1 MKKFL
6 RSLMLDALLAVFLLW
21 GLASPQSAA
30 INFVA
35 AWALFGCVVCITA
48 SLAGVAVFDHWLLN
62 AGKGIPVKPE
72 IMKIFRAVF
81 CNKPSKARRAWSLII
96 CVVTIGCLLGAGW
109 IFTALLYLIC
119 VLTFTGVRT
128 SYRQRIEEAGLCP
141 DSL

>member
-1 MKKFL
+1 
-6 RSLMLDALLAVFLLW
+6 
-21 GLASPQSAA
+21 
-30 INFVA
+30 
-35 AWALFGCVVCITA
+35 
-48 SLAGVAVFDHWLLN
+48 AVFDHWLRN
-62 AGKGIPVKPE
+62 AGKGIPVKPG

-81 CNKPSKARRAWSLII
+81 CNKPSKVRRTWSLII
-96 CVVTIGCLLGAGW
+96 FVVTTGCLLGAGW

>member
-6 RSLMLDALLAVFLLW
+6 RPMMLDALLAVFLLW

-48 SLAGVAVFDHWLLN
+48 SLAGVAVFDHWLRN
-62 AGKGIPVKPE
+62 TGKGIPVKPE

-81 CNKPSKARRAWSLII
+81 CRQPSKARRARSLII
-96 CVVTIGCLLGAGW
+96 FVVTTGCLLGAGW

-128 SYRQRIEEAGLCP
+128 SYRQRIEETGLCP

>member
-1 MKKFL
+1 MKKYL
-6 RSLMLDALLAVFLLW
+6 RSLMLDVLLAVFLLW

-30 INFVA
+30 LNFVA

-48 SLAGVAVFDHWLLN
+48 SLTGVAVFDHWLRN
-62 AGKGIPVKPE
+62 AGKGIPVKPG
-72 IMKIFRAVF
+72 IMKIFRAIF
-81 CNKPSKARRAWSLII
+81 CRKPSPARHAWSLII
-96 CVVTIGCLLGAGW
+96 FSATTSCLLGAGW
-109 IFTALLYLIC
+109 IFTGLLYLIC

>member
-6 RSLMLDALLAVFLLW
+6 RSLVLDALLAVFLLW

-30 INFVA
+30 LNFVA
-35 AWALFGCVVCITA
+35 AWALFGCVVCIAA
-48 SLAGVAVFDHWLLN
+48 SLAGVAVFDHWLRN

-72 IMKIFRAVF
+72 IMKIFRAVI

-96 CVVTIGCLLGAGW
+96 FVVTIGCLLGAGW

-128 SYRQRIEEAGLCP
+128 SYLQRIEEAGLCP
-141 DSL
+141 DTL

>member
-1 MKKFL
+1 MKKYL
-6 RSLMLDALLAVFLLW
+6 RSLMLDVLLAVFLLW

-30 INFVA
+30 LNFVA

-48 SLAGVAVFDHWLLN
+48 SLAGVAVFDHWLRN
-62 AGKGIPVKPE
+62 AGKGIPVKPG
-72 IMKIFRAVF
+72 IMKIFRAIF
-81 CNKPSKARRAWSLII
+81 CRKPSPARHAWSLII
-96 CVVTIGCLLGAGW
+96 FSATTSCLLGAGW

-119 VLTFTGVRT
+119 VLTFTGLRT